1 MPAPDPRTHEDY
13 DRLYYRLDL
22 EPGASAAEIKHNYRQ
37 LAQIFHPDKW
47 RHPTPA
53 SLHWASEQFKKI
65 KEARE
70 VLEDYWSVHHEAPA
84 SRVVLSDAQLGRE
97 REQLRELQR
106 RREHLHGELD
116 ALQSAKLRG
125 LAEFARMQTERERLL
140 GELVRLR
147 EEAVRERASAA
158 ARREEEQER
167 AFGTAQAAGSVDPVS
182 SGAGNGSGNGAGNGN
197 NPGASLAPLERHA
210 LRDFFFSRFDDPS
223 RGWLM
228 RLSGIVV
235 MLIVLFVV
243 AHKIVFSIFSATGSW
258 RWLGETLQ
266 WLLIA
271 AGVVLVGGFA
281 WAQRTFY
288 RADYAGL
295 EHGMPLPARETWE
308 RVNAALRGTGRHGAE
323 WRVEAGEY
331 LPRDAGFELCA
342 VLRYSMA
349 RPGERA
355 AHQAVTFR
363 CRARAVSAGETR
375 IAWHFGVRAPVWW
388 LPPAAKAVRD
398 LRKRIET
405 DLAARL

>member
-47 RHPTPA
+47 RHPSPA

-70 VLEDYWSVHHEAPA
+70 VLEEYWTVHHEAPA
-84 SRVVLSDAQLGRE
+84 SRVTLGDAQLMRV
-97 REQLRELQR
+97 REQLRELQVH
-106 RREHLHGELD
+106 RERLHGELD

-125 LAEFARMQTERERLL
+125 LAEFARMQTERERLI
-140 GELVRLR
+140 GELMRLR

-158 ARREEEQER
+158 ARYENEPEPPLGPAR
-167 AFGTAQAAGSVDPVS
+167 AAGFAHP
-182 SGAGNGSGNGAGNGN
+182 ATGNAADHGGHYDGND
-197 NPGASLAPLERHA
+197 GASLAPPGRHA

-243 AHKIVFSIFSATGSW
+243 AHQIVFSLFSESGSW

-266 WLLIA
+266 WLLIL
-271 AGVVLVGGFA
+271 AGVVLAGGFA

-288 RADYAGL
+288 RADHAGR
-295 EHGMPLPARETWE
+295 EHGMPLPAPETWE

-323 WRVEAGEY
+323 WRIEAAER
-331 LPRDAGFELCA
+331 LPGNAGFELCA
-342 VLRYSMA
+342 VLRYAMG

-363 CRARAVSAGETR
+363 CRAHAVSAAETR
-375 IAWHFGVRAPVWW
+375 IAWNFGVHAPIWW
-388 LPPAAKAVRD
+388 LPPAAKVVRD

-405 DLAARL
+405 DLGARL

>member
-1 MPAPDPRTHEDY
+1 MPAPDPRTQEDY

-22 EPGASAAEIKHNYRQ
+22 EPGASAADIKHNYRQ

-47 RHPTPA
+47 RHPSPA

-70 VLEDYWSVHHEAPA
+70 VLEAYWSVHHEAPA
-84 SRVVLSDAQLGRE
+84 SRVALSDAQLVRV
-97 REQLRELQR
+97 REQLRELQLH
-106 RREHLHGELD
+106 RERLHSELD
-116 ALQSAKLRG
+116 ALQSTKLRG
-125 LAEFARMQTERERLL
+125 LAEFARMQTERERLI

-147 EEAVRERASAA
+147 EEAARERTSAA
-158 ARREEEQER
+158 ARRDDAAER
-167 AFGTAQAAGSVDPVS
+167 AAASFNP
-182 SGAGNGSGNGAGNGN
+182 ASGNGGNHGGN
-197 NPGASLAPLERHA
+197 HDASLAPLERHA
-210 LRDFFFSRFDDPS
+210 VRDFFFSRFDDPS
-223 RGWLM
+223 RGWLI

-243 AHKIVFSIFSATGSW
+243 AHKLVFSVFDVAGSW

-266 WLLIA
+266 WMLMA
-271 AGVVLVGGFA
+271 AGVVLVGGFV

-288 RADYAGL
+288 RADRAGRA
-295 EHGMPLPARETWE
+295 HGMPLPAHETWE

-323 WRVEAGEY
+323 WCIEAVEQQPG
-331 LPRDAGFELCA
+331 DAGFALRA

-349 RPGERA
+349 RPGERE

-363 CRARAVSAGETR
+363 CRARAVSAVETR
-375 IAWHFGVRAPVWW
+375 IAWDFGVQAPTWW
-388 LPPAAKAVRD
+388 LPPAAKVVRD

-405 DLAARL
+405 DLGARL